1 MTVAHDLAGAR
12 APPAL
17 IQWRMVNLPHDE
29 EPLPDADPTLR
40 PHHFTA
46 DRGDDHQRVDLVVLR
61 RLPADA
67 RVSRA
72 AIQRA
77 VRQQR
82 VIVNGRYASRPSAR
96 VLEGQRVEAWLPEP
110 PLRQRPQ
117 PEATALVVVYEDDH
131 LLVVDKPAGM
141 VVHPTYK
148 HAAGTMLN
156 ALLGR
161 SHADTSAWTPA
172 LVHRLDKDT
181 SGLLLVA
188 KHREVLLALQRHWRD
203 RSVVKRYAALTL
215 GRPPR
220 RAAAISL
227 RLRRDPLDRRRMIT
241 SPTLGQE
248 ALTRYEVVAVS
259 RGSRRGVA
267 LVTCELGTGRL
278 HQIRAHLAAVG
289 SPIIGDPVYG
299 PSRILGLTDARL
311 TMALKGMQRQALH
324 ACQLIFVHPVTGV
337 RIDVTSGLPADMST
351 LTVAAGLDV
360 PSLARPLAP
369 HNRELPGRMAAPT
382 AADLE

>member
-1 MTVAHDLAGAR
+1 MN
-12 APPAL
+12 PPQAA
-17 IQWRMVNLPHDE
+17 DE
-29 EPLPDADPTLR
+29 PTLR
-40 PHHFTA
+40 QHGFIA
-46 DRGDDHQRVDLVVLR
+46 DRGDAHQRVDLVVLR

-72 AIQRA
+72 VIQRA

-82 VIVNGRYASRPSAR
+82 VTIDGRCAPRPSAR
-96 VLEGQRVEAWLPEP
+96 VLEGQRVEAWLMEP
-110 PLRQRPQ
+110 PPRLRPQ
-117 PEATALVVVYEDDH
+117 PETASLVVAYEDDH

-161 SHADTSAWTPA
+161 SQADAAAAAWTPA

-188 KHREVLLALQRHWRD
+188 KHRDVLLALQRQWHD
-203 RSVVKRYAALTL
+203 RSVVKRYAAITL

-220 RAAAISL
+220 RAGTITL
-227 RLRRDPLDRRRMIT
+227 RLRRDPLDRRRMIA

-248 ALTRYEVVAVS
+248 ALTRYDVVAVS

-267 LVTCELGTGRL
+267 LLTCELGTGRL
-278 HQIRAHLAAVG
+278 HQIRAHLAAVAA
-289 SPIIGDPVYG
+289 PIIGDPLYG
-299 PSRILGLTDARL
+299 PARITGLTDARL
-311 TMALKGMQRQALH
+311 VSALKGMHRQALH
-324 ACQLIFVHPVTGV
+324 ACQLVFIHPVTGL
-337 RIDVTSGLPADMST
+337 RIDVTSGLPPDMST

-360 PSLARPLAP
+360 PPLARLLAP
-369 HNRELPGRMAAPT
+369 RGREPLGGARPGAP
-382 AADLE
+382 AESR